1 MAGEI
6 IAALAFLSATVF
18 GLAGLY
24 GLFTRKDPYGR
35 VQSGALTSTTAVLSL
50 FIGLLALS
58 PDSRFLTRIIVIIAF
73 FLISSPTATYIV
85 TRLYW
90 KSQINSQETP

>member
-1 MAGEI
+1 MQVLEI
-6 IAALAFLSATVF
+6 IALIAFASSTLF
-18 GLAGLY
+18 GIVGLW
-24 GLFTRKDPYGR
+24 GLFTKKDAYTR

-50 FIGLLALS
+50 FIGLICLAPS
-58 PDSRFLTRIIVIIAF
+58 GSFIARIIVIIAF

-90 KSQINSQETP
+90 QSQVNE